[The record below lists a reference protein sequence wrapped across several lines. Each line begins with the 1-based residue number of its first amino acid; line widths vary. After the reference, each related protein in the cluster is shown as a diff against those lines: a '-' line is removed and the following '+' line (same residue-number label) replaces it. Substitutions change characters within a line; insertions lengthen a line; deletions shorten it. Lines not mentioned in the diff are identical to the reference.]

1 MRVATYSRVSTEEQ
15 KTQGF
20 SLQDQERRLQ
30 EYCAINQHEIVA
42 NYSDDKSGKTF
53 DRPSFQLFL
62 REIKIKN
69 IEALICVR
77 YDRFSRNAEKTLSMI
92 ASLREKGV
100 EVLFI
105 EQNIDMSIPENLM
118 MHMIYSVMPQIEN
131 ERRGLNTKKG
141 MRQALREGRWLWKAP
156 FGYRNDKD
164 SKSIEPDER
173 AIYVTKAFEA
183 IGNDRKG
190 PMETYEAL
198 KEEGFTASR
207 QTFLDMLR
215 RPIYY
220 GGIRV
225 KAWRNEPEQEII
237 GQHAPLISKV
247 LFDKVQE
254 RLNRKERRKNVVRS
268 NKDLFPLRGLLSCP
282 ECASKLTGSESQGR
296 NKRYAYYHCQGSCK
310 HRVGTEKANSAVED
324 LLSEL
329 SFHDDIIDVY
339 RDVLWDVMQS
349 KNLERGDEIKVA
361 QIQIQNL
368 GKQQE
373 RLDEQFLAG
382 KITSDSYN
390 RLLVRIENESREASQ
405 RIQQTQSNESLQR
418 DQVYFGVSMLSD
430 LVNKYRKAD
439 VEAKQKMIGSIF
451 SGKLCFDG
459 KKYRTAD
466 LNPAVELMLNGIK
479 PFERAQKK
487 QASKNRDLSCLA
499 PPPGLEPGTL

>member
-30 EYCAINQHEIVA
+30 EYCAINQYEIVA

-69 IEALICVR
+69 IQALICVR

-100 EVLFI
+100 EVLFL
-105 EQNIDMSIPENLM
+105 EQNIDMSVPENLM

-173 AIYVTKAFEA
+173 AIYVTKAFKA

-198 KEEGFTASR
+198 KEEGFAASK

-237 GQHAPLISKV
+237 GQHVPLISKA

-254 RLNRKERRKNVVRS
+254 RLNRKERRKELVRS

-296 NKRYAYYHCQGSCK
+296 NKRYAYYHCQGTCK

-329 SFHDDIIDVY
+329 SFHNDIIDVY

-361 QIQIQNL
+361 QIRIQNL

-373 RLDEQFLAG
+373 RLDKEFLAG
-382 KITSDSYN
+382 NIASCSYN
-390 RLLVRIENESREASQ
+390 RLLVKIENESREASK
-405 RIQQTQSNESLQR
+405 RIQEAESNESLQR
-418 DQVYFGVSMLSD
+418 DQVYFGVSMLND
-430 LVNKYRKAD
+430 LVSRYRKAD
-439 VEAKQKMIGSIF
+439 VVVKQKMIGSIF

-459 KKYRTAD
+459 KKYRTTD
-466 LNPAVELMLNGIK
+466 LNPAIELMLNGIK
-479 PFERAQKK
+479 SFKKAQKK